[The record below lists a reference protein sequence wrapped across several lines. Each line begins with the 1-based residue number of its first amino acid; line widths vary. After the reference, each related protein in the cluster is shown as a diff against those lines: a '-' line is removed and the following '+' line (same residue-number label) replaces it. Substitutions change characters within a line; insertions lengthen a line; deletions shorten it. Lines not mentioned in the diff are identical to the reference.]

1 MKPLIVLIAVFLIA
15 SLLLKLFGKEVNYPL
30 AGRIAMAS
38 MLAFTAIGHFAF
50 TAGMA
55 AMIPDV
61 IPGKS
66 AVVYFTGVLELLFAI
81 GLLLPVY
88 RTQLAW
94 LLIIFFILVL
104 PANIKASLE
113 HINYQ
118 TGEANGNG
126 PAYLWVR
133 IPMQLFFIGWVYF
146 AAIRGTN
153 ASL

>member
-1 MKPLIVLIAVFLIA
+1 MKPLVILIAVFLIS
-15 SLLLKLFGKEVNYPL
+15 SLLMKLFMKEVNFQL
-30 AGRIAMAS
+30 AGRMAMAA
-38 MLAFTAIGHFAF
+38 MLVFTAIGHFAF

-55 AMIPDV
+55 AMIPDI
-61 IPGKS
+61 IPGKT
-66 AVVYFTGVLELLFAI
+66 ALVYFTGVLELLFAL
-81 GLLLPVY
+81 GLLLPTY

-94 LLIIFFILVL
+94 LLILFFILVL

-126 PAYLWVR
+126 PAYLWLR

-146 AAIRGTN
+146 SAIRGT
-153 ASL
+153 

>member
-1 MKPLIVLIAVFLIA
+1 MLMKPLVILIAVFLVTI
-15 SLLLKLFGKEVNYPL
+15 LLMKLFMKEVNFPL
-30 AGRIAMAS
+30 AGRIAMAA
-38 MLAFTAIGHFAF
+38 MLVFTAIGHFAF

-55 AMIPDV
+55 AMIPDI
-61 IPGKS
+61 IPGKT
-66 AVVYFTGVLELLFAI
+66 ALVYFTGVLELLFAL
-81 GLLLPVY
+81 GLLNPSY

-94 LLIIFFILVL
+94 LLILFFILVL

-126 PAYLWVR
+126 PAYLWLR

-146 AAIRGTN
+146 SAIRGT
-153 ASL
+153 

>member
-1 MKPLIVLIAVFLIA
+1 MKPLVILIAVFLIS
-15 SLLLKLFGKEVNYPL
+15 SLLMKLFMKEVNFPL
-30 AGRIAMAS
+30 AGRMAMAA
-38 MLAFTAIGHFAF
+38 MLVFTAIGHFAF

-55 AMIPDV
+55 AMIPDI
-61 IPGKS
+61 IPGKT
-66 AVVYFTGVLELLFAI
+66 ALVYFTGVLELLFAL
-81 GLLLPVY
+81 GLLLPTY

-94 LLIIFFILVL
+94 LLILFFILVL

-126 PAYLWVR
+126 PAYLWLR

-146 AAIRGTN
+146 SAIRGT
-153 ASL
+153 